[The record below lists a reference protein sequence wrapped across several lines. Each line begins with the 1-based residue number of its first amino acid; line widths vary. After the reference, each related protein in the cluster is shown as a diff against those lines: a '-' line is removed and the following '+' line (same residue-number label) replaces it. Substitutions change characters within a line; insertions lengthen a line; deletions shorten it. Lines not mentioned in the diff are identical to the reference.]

1 MSRVFLI
8 LIPLLTVITSIS
20 SSEIVGD
27 SMNPLIKD
35 GDTVYSIPVTRYN
48 QGEIVI
54 AKINDKLVIK
64 RLYGKPGDLV
74 EVKENKII
82 INNMLVKNLDYQIED
97 FNKTLEKGEYF
108 LVGDNPNTEVILTTN
123 LLGRVEKVISN
134 ESNWLPLF

>member
-35 GDTVYSIPVTRYN
+35 GDTVYSILVTRYN

-74 EVKENKII
+74 EVKENKIM

-134 ESNWLPLF
+134 ESN

>member
-1 MSRVFLI
+1 MKFRVMSRVFLI
-8 LIPLLTVITSIS
+8 LIPVLTVLTSIS
-20 SSEIVGD
+20 SLEIAGD
-27 SMNPLIKD
+27 SMNPLIKN

-54 AKINDKLVIK
+54 AKINGKLVIK
-64 RLYGKPGDLV
+64 RLYGKPGDIV
-74 EVKENKII
+74 EVKENKIM
-82 INNMLVKNLDYQIED
+82 INNMLVKNLDYQMED

-134 ESNWLPLF
+134 EGN